1 MTDRSERAGKLLN
14 RREFMTRA
22 AIAVGATAA
31 VTAFTRRLPFSPF
44 GKSGASKSPADS
56 IFLPKPGS
64 RLRYWRNR
72 LDSFRLR

>member
-22 AIAVGATAA
+22 AVAVGAAAA
-31 VTAFTRRLPFSPF
+31 VTAFTRKMPFSPF
-44 GKSGASKSPADS
+44 GKSGAAKSPADS